1 MFFFIFFVFITNGNF
16 TCELAM
22 YLKRDKNNSFG
33 YQNDRLEIKRDK
45 KGIVHVA
52 GAIMRDVNSA
62 GELSKVF
69 HEGML

>member
-1 MFFFIFFVFITNGNF
+1 
-16 TCELAM
+16 M
-22 YLKRDKNNSFG
+22 YLKRDKNNSFD

-69 HEGML
+69 QEGVL